1 MALVAARDAGAGHG
15 PTPLATSIY
24 AVVKDPRRGKRQGR
38 DEPRAQE
45 YRGAGECRHL
55 AAHSSEARVPKPIIQ
70 EGKKGFR
77 SLLSVFMEIQAVTG
91 FCEEILTWRNL
102 RVSRYH
108 CWKRVTV
115 EMRVKAES
123 RPIPPENV

>member
-1 MALVAARDAGAGHG
+1 MRRAGHG

-24 AVVKDPRRGKRQGR
+24 AIVKDPRRGKQQVEMSRGR
-38 DEPRAQE
+38 KSLAQE

-77 SLLSVFMEIQAVTG
+77 GLMIVFMEIQPVTRFSG
-91 FCEEILTWRNL
+91 EI
-102 RVSRYH
+102 
-108 CWKRVTV
+108 
-115 EMRVKAES
+115 
-123 RPIPPENV
+123 